1 MENADIINKMI
12 DDILNG
18 DNVEAEQGVNAVL
31 ASKISGALD
40 DRKVEIAQSIYGK
53 KEDEISQED
62 LPEEEIDV
70 EEDTTEVE

>member
-1 MENADIINKMI
+1 VENADIINKMI

-31 ASKISGALD
+31 ASKISSALD

-53 KEDEISQED
+53 KDDEVSQED